1 MTAENRDTT
10 ANKIL
15 APRTG
20 TEDNAAKGIV
30 LMLLA
35 IALLSAMDASVKY
48 VSDDYPVI
56 EVVFFRSLF
65 AFFPIAFVV
74 LRDGN
79 IGDLKT
85 RNLRGHLG
93 RSLVGLMALM
103 SFFYCL
109 KYMPLAD
116 LVAISFAA
124 PLFVTALSIPLLG
137 EKVGLRRW
145 TALLVG
151 FVGVL
156 IMVKPG
162 SGVFGLLAL
171 IAIGATFCYALVLI
185 FVRKLSR
192 TETNAAI
199 VFYYSLT
206 SVVATGLLLPFFWVT
221 PTFPDLLLLIAIG
234 LIGGCAQLTMTAAF
248 RAASVSIVAPF
259 EYTAMFWAVIYGYLL
274 WGDLP
279 GWNIWVG
286 AAVLVASGIYIVH
299 RETNLGVRRAK
310 AARLQAKR

>member
-1 MTAENRDTT
+1 
-10 ANKIL
+10 
-15 APRTG
+15 
-20 TEDNAAKGIV
+20 
-30 LMLLA
+30 
-35 IALLSAMDASVKY
+35 
-48 VSDDYPVI
+48 
-56 EVVFFRSLF
+56 
-65 AFFPIAFVV
+65 
-74 LRDGN
+74 
-79 IGDLKT
+79 
-85 RNLRGHLG
+85 
-93 RSLVGLMALM
+93 
-103 SFFYCL
+103 
-109 KYMPLAD
+109 
-116 LVAISFAA
+116 
-124 PLFVTALSIPLLG
+124 
-137 EKVGLRRW
+137 
-145 TALLVG
+145 LVG